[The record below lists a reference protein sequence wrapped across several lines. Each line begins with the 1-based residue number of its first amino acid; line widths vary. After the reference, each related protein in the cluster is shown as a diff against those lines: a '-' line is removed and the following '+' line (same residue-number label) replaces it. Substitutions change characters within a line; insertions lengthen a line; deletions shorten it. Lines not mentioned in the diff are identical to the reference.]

1 MICCKEIITSSPPV
15 LATSMCT
22 FFPFSFFFF
31 LCATT
36 FLELLTFQL
45 FIYAALMIY
54 EISII
59 MLSTFYYLRRKA
71 ETESTS
77 HDEVNIPIATNL
89 YSLIISVA
97 VPAFV
102 PLDIEVLRH
111 AIYTL
116 RSNHKVPEVLFELHL

>member
-1 MICCKEIITSSPPV
+1 
-15 LATSMCT
+15 
-22 FFPFSFFFF
+22 
-31 LCATT
+31 
-36 FLELLTFQL
+36 
-45 FIYAALMIY
+45 MIY
-54 EISII
+54 EIPII
-59 MLSTFYYLRRKA
+59 MLSTFFYLRRKA

-77 HDEVNIPIATNL
+77 HDEVDIPIATNL